1 MKKIIL
7 SIFIMMGLANLS
19 HAQQGYQNP
28 IIPASI
34 RTRVF
39 AALAKTI
46 IWSTA
51 VSVISPEYPCFIVRI
66 WSTGNR

>member
-34 RTRVF
+34 RPECLPCWRRLSGQQQF
-39 AALAKTI
+39 LLF
-46 IWSTA
+46 
-51 VSVISPEYPCFIVRI
+51 PEYPCFIVRI